1 MKNTMKKV
9 MWIISFIPLVITAV
23 VLGFLPDKVPMHYNS
38 EGVIDRWG
46 SKYENLIFP
55 IIIIALTLFWQLFI
69 RYFEKKAIKTQ
80 VEKEHKEALSNAKVL
95 CIVSISMSV
104 MYCIMQCFF
113 LYGAYVEV
121 TTDATHSVIDVAQI
135 SCILLGVMFVV
146 IGNFMP
152 KTRMNGV
159 VGLRI
164 VWSMH
169 NDVTWAK
176 SNRFA
181 GVALIIVGVL
191 TIITAI
197 FAKGMLTTG
206 LMLVY
211 LIVSLIVMLI
221 YSYRVY
227 KTQVK

>member
-1 MKNTMKKV
+1 MKNIMKTI
-9 MWIISFIPLVITAV
+9 MWIISVIPLVITAV

-46 SKYENLIFP
+46 SKYENLFFP
-55 IIIIALTLFWQLFI
+55 IIIIVLTLFWQLFI
-69 RYFEKKAIKTQ
+69 WHFEKKAAKSQ
-80 VEKEHKEALSNAKVL
+80 VEKECKEALANVKIL

-113 LYGAYVEV
+113 LYGAYVEA
-121 TTDATHSVIDVAQI
+121 TTNATDSVIDVAQI
-135 SCILLGVMFVV
+135 SCILLGLMFVV
-146 IGNFMP
+146 LGNFMP
-152 KTRMNGV
+152 RTRMNGV
-159 VGLRI
+159 VGLRV

-181 GVALIIVGVL
+181 GVALVIVGIL
-191 TIITAI
+191 TIFTAI
-197 FAKGMLTTG
+197 FAESMLATG
-206 LMLVY
+206 LMLLY
-211 LIVSLIVMLI
+211 LFVSLIIILI
-221 YSYRVY
+221 YSYNVY

>member
-1 MKNTMKKV
+1 MKKV
-9 MWIISFIPLVITAV
+9 MWLVSLIPLVITGIA
-23 VLGFLPDKVPMHYNS
+23 LGFLPDTVPMHYNA

-46 SKYENLIFP
+46 SKYENLLFP
-55 IIIIALTLFWQLFI
+55 VIILALTLFWQLLI
-69 RYFEKKAIKTQ
+69 WGFEKKAAKAKL
-80 VEKEHKEALSNAKVL
+80 EKERAEALSNAKML
-95 CIVSISMSV
+95 HIVAISMAL
-104 MYCIMQCFF
+104 MYCVMQCFI
-113 LYGAYVEV
+113 LYGAYVEANIG
-121 TTDATHSVIDVAQI
+121 ATHSVIDIAQI

-146 IGNFMP
+146 LGNFMP
-152 KTRMNGV
+152 KTRVNGL

-181 GVALIIVGVL
+181 GMSLIIVGLL
-191 TIITAI
+191 TIVTAI
-197 FAKGMLTTG
+197 FADSMLATG

-211 LIVSLIVMLI
+211 LLVSVIIDII

-227 KTQVK
+227 KTQVEEK